1 MEAMSKGGSGPKK
14 NIFDIYDLALT
25 LEDIKK
31 AREEDD
37 KKVHKG
43 RIVQYH
49 NGAFAERLG

>member
-1 MEAMSKGGSGPKK
+1 MSKGGNGPKK
-14 NIFDIYDLALT
+14 YIFDIVDLALT

-43 RIVQYH
+43 KIVQYR
-49 NGAFAERLG
+49 NGAFAERLA